1 MYARVTTFYLKVKS
15 LEEAAKLYQESVIP
29 VARKQAGFV
38 RALSLTNRNAGKF
51 VAVTIWDSIENALA
65 NQKSGYYQSQIDKF
79 DEFMVVKP
87 PEIEGFTVGAI
98 SE

>member
-38 RALSLTNRNAGKF
+38 RALSP
-51 VAVTIWDSIENALA
+51 SIR
-65 NQKSGYYQSQIDKF
+65 GR
-79 DEFMVVKP
+79 
-87 PEIEGFTVGAI
+87 
-98 SE
+98 